1 MGRPAQLNR
10 VELTRRL
17 PGFDRLP
24 EAVVDNLAARLE
36 SVHLPAGSVVIREG
50 ESGDCCFLVVA
61 GRVEFSVEREGG
73 STPIGASGPGGYF
86 GEMALVLPSGTRQ
99 ATVTAQTDVEL
110 LSMDRESFRAAADH
124 ESTRAAVDAHVE
136 RILAAQFIEQ
146 VGAFARTGVAERIE
160 LAGRV
165 VPRRV
170 EAGAVIVREGEVGDR
185 CFMIRTGAVE
195 VFVTRGGVE
204 HHVGRRGPGALF
216 GEASLVTG
224 APRNATV
231 RALEPCELLELDGAV
246 LLEASRTSPHVSREL
261 TQLVRLREFPRR
273 APGIEAHERVTPDG
287 EPQTVLKN
295 PAEGTYHRLS
305 PRGRF
310 VWEHLDGH
318 SDLRQITL
326 DYLAVHGE
334 FAPQFVAD
342 LISGLARGGFLEV
355 AEVAQHAMHRG
366 SRPSRWRH
374 AALAAGRVLELQWS
388 IRNIDRWVDL
398 AYRKVVRL
406 LFTTVGLFAMLGAS
420 VFGLVAF
427 VIVGRDATQLLSQ
440 AHGYL
445 LLFVYPGLV
454 LSVAVHEAGHAFAT
468 KAYGRTVLRAGVGW
482 YWFGPVAFVDTSDMW
497 LGTRAQRIVVS
508 LAGPAAD
515 LVTAGLVS
523 IVALVVPNPTVSA
536 GLWSLTLPL
545 YLGVVLNLSP
555 LLEFDGYHVLT
566 DLVDRPNL
574 RMDALAWVRSAPRLV
589 REPGRAK
596 GHRLELAYGIASLLY
611 IAVMA
616 ALTVAFYRL
625 VLQRFVE
632 SVLPHTAAVALAWA
646 IAFAAVLLTASAAIG
661 DLRRAE
667 QRRDR
672 LT

>member
-1 MGRPAQLNR
+1 M
-10 VELTRRL
+10 RRL
-17 PGFDRLP
+17 PGFDSLP
-24 EAVVDNLAARLE
+24 EALVENLGARLE
-36 SVHLPAGSVVIREG
+36 AVRLPAGSVVIREG
-50 ESGDCCFLVVA
+50 EYGDCCFFVVA
-61 GRVEFSVEREGG
+61 GQVEFTVERKGG
-73 STPIGASGPGGYF
+73 STPIGGRGPGGYF
-86 GEMALVLPSGTRQ
+86 GEMALVLPSGARQ
-99 ATVTAQTDVEL
+99 ATVTALTDVEL
-110 LSMDRESFRAAADH
+110 LSMDRESFRAAANH
-124 ESTRAAVDAHVE
+124 EPTRAAVDSHVE

-146 VGAFARTGVAERIE
+146 VGAFARTGLAERVE
-160 LAGRV
+160 LAARV
-165 VPRRV
+165 VPHRV
-170 EAGAVIVREGEVGDR
+170 DAGAVIVREGEVGDR
-185 CFMIRTGAVE
+185 CFMIRSGAVE
-195 VFVTRGGVE
+195 VFVTRDGVE

-216 GEASLVTG
+216 GEASVVTG
-224 APRNATV
+224 SPRNATV
-231 RALEPCELLELDGAV
+231 RALESCELLELDGAA
-246 LLEASRTSPHVSREL
+246 LLEASRTSADVSREL

-273 APGIEAHERVTPDG
+273 APGIEAHERATPDA

-295 PAEGTYHRLS
+295 PAQGTYYRLS

-326 DYLAVHGE
+326 DYLAAFGV

-355 AEVAQHAMHRG
+355 AEVAQDAMHTG

-374 AALAAGRVLELQWS
+374 AALSAGRVLELQWS
-388 IRNIDRWVDL
+388 IRNVDRWVDL
-398 AYRKVVRL
+398 AYRNVVRF
-406 LFTTVGLFAMLGAS
+406 LFTTLGLLAMLAVS

-427 VIVGRDATQLLSQ
+427 VIVGRDATQLLSH

-515 LVTAGLVS
+515 LVTAGVVS
-523 IVALVVPNPTVSA
+523 IVALVVSNLTISA

-574 RMDALAWVRSAPRLV
+574 RMDALEWVRSTPRLI
-589 REPGRAK
+589 REPRRAA
-596 GHRLELAYGIASLLY
+596 GHWLELGYGLASLLY
-611 IAVMA
+611 IAAMA
-616 ALTVAFYRL
+616 AITVVFYRL

-632 SVLPHTAAVALAWA
+632 SALPHTAAVALAWA
-646 IAFAAVLLTASAAIG
+646 VAFATVLLTASAAIG
-661 DLRRAE
+661 DLRRAGE
-667 QRRDR
+667 RRDR